1 MDKIEEEE
9 GTLMCYVFVF
19 MYALLLS
26 VFSIMGFI
34 LIAKI

>member
-9 GTLMCYVFVF
+9 GTLMFYVFVF

-34 LIAKI
+34 LIVR